1 MMTTYTNRINP
12 IEPNRSFSLTPRI
25 KNKLTPRD
33 NHIPI
38 DKTQTQHSM
47 LLRYYIGAC
56 PSESSRAR
64 TPEEPRKNQRRTEEH
79 REEPKGELKYE
90 NTKIRK
96 LGPYSRSS
104 RGPRYHP
111 GWSREHSQIASL
123 TGISL
128 PQLSRLSWSLSGW
141 G

>member
-1 MMTTYTNRINP
+1 MMTTYTNRVNP

-47 LLRYYIGAC
+47 LLRYYVAAC

-64 TPEEPRKNQRRTEEH
+64 TQEEPQKNQRKTKESK
-79 REEPKGELKYE
+79 EEPKGELKYE
-90 NTKIRK
+90 NLALIVGPPEARDTTQGG
-96 LGPYSRSS
+96 LGSILR
-104 RGPRYHP
+104 
-111 GWSREHSQIASL
+111 
-123 TGISL
+123 
-128 PQLSRLSWSLSGW
+128 
-141 G
+141 